1 MNIGYLDSLPEVENR
16 FGVELDEGE
25 KVVFTAELSV
35 FGTEKDSMLS
45 GMETPYFTMTNKRI
59 LADNRVGIWT
69 MDHEEIVSFEKV
81 EKKTLFFF
89 KSVFFTVMLK
99 EPIVYDDGKQSLMG
113 FHFYFKDKDMP
124 KIEEIVAKAFQ
135 SRGQ

>member
-35 FGTEKDSMLS
+35 FGTEKDTMLS

-69 MDHEEIVSFEKV
+69 MDYDEIVSFEKV
-81 EKKTLFFF
+81 EKKTLLFF
-89 KSVFFTVMLK
+89 KSVYFTVMLK
-99 EPIVYDDGKQSLMG
+99 EPLVYDDGKQSLMG

-124 KIEEIVAKAFQ
+124 KIEEIVAKAFH
-135 SRGQ
+135 